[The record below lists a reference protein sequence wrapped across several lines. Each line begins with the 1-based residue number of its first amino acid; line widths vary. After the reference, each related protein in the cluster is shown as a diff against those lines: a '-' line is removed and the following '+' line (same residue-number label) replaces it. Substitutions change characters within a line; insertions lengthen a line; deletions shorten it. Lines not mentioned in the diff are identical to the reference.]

1 MFIMSSL
8 ILNLTRRSFIKEKA
22 ILYAIVLDNKGRILS
37 HNNKE
42 KIGTVDNS
50 EVGLNASQTEELI
63 GQPYRDEKGNAL
75 YDVTVP
81 IKVGSGKRE
90 KKVSAVRIGYS
101 EESISKAL
109 KQNRNKV
116 TLITL
121 IMLAIGIFGTTIVV
135 MYMVRPINEL
145 ADAAKEIGKGNLNQK
160 VTLKRQDEIGQLA
173 NTFNEMVDGLKERD
187 FIRNTFGKYV
197 STQVAE
203 TVLKGNLKLG
213 GEKRKV
219 TVLLSDIRN
228 FTTLS
233 EKLPPERVVEFLNQ
247 YLTKMVNVV
256 EKYNGT
262 IDKFMGDAIFSI
274 FGAPLTYLD
283 DAKRA
288 INVAW
293 EMKLRLKEFNKKIK
307 TQGFEEVKIGIAI
320 HTGEVVAG
328 NIGSEQ
334 RYEYTV
340 IGDTV
345 NTAARIESLNKEW
358 NTEILISEGTYEL
371 VKDMVEV
378 RKMPVAKVK
387 GKEKEI
393 QVYELTGLKP

>member
-1 MFIMSSL
+1 
-8 ILNLTRRSFIKEKA
+8 
-22 ILYAIVLDNKGRILS
+22 
-37 HNNKE
+37 
-42 KIGTVDNS
+42 
-50 EVGLNASQTEELI
+50 
-63 GQPYRDEKGNAL
+63 
-75 YDVTVP
+75 
-81 IKVGSGKRE
+81 
-90 KKVSAVRIGYS
+90 
-101 EESISKAL
+101 
-109 KQNRNKV
+109 
-116 TLITL
+116 
-121 IMLAIGIFGTTIVV
+121 
-135 MYMVRPINEL
+135 
-145 ADAAKEIGKGNLNQK
+145 
-160 VTLKRQDEIGQLA
+160 
-173 NTFNEMVDGLKERD
+173 
-187 FIRNTFGKYV
+187 
-197 STQVAE
+197 
-203 TVLKGNLKLG
+203 
-213 GEKRKV
+213 
-219 TVLLSDIRN
+219 
-228 FTTLS
+228 
-233 EKLPPERVVEFLNQ
+233 
-247 YLTKMVNVV
+247 MVNVV